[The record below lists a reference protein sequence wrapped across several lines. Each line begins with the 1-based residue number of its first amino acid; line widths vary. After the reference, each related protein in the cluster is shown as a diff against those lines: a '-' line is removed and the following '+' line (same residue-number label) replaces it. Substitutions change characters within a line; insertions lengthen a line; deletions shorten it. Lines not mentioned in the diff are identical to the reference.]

1 MLNRVVLIGR
11 LTKDPQLRYTQTQ
24 VAVCSFTLA
33 VDRNYKQVNG
43 ERVTDFF
50 DVTVW
55 RGQAE
60 NCANYLS
67 KGKLAAVDG
76 HIEMEEYTANDGM
89 NRRAVKIVA
98 DNVRFLSPRGTEN
111 NAAPSATAPEWVA
124 DASDDDLP
132 F

>member
-33 VDRNYKQVNG
+33 VDRNYKSSAG

-50 DVTVW
+50 EVTVW

-76 HIEMEEYTANDGM
+76 HIEMEEYTASDGT

-111 NAAPSATAPEWVA
+111 TAPSAIAPGYEET
-124 DASDDDLP
+124 ASDNDRP